1 MLALERQKR
10 ILELLKENGAVLVG
24 DLAALLGV
32 TEETIRR
39 DLEKLEAQK
48 SLIRTHGGALPL
60 EENTADLSLE
70 ERKNKNVES
79 KKALARAAAQFIQ
92 SGDTIFLDASTTTFY
107 LAHEIRS
114 MKNVTVITTSL
125 RVMTELAGV
134 EGIKVIAV
142 GGILSSNMSFVG
154 SLAEESISKN
164 YFASKMF
171 FSSKGVTET
180 AGIMDSNEHECGI
193 KKRMIENSGKKYY
206 ICDKSK
212 MGNIGYEKLA
222 GFDAIDCFI
231 TDGELSRALK
241 TVFDEQGIEI
251 INV

>member
-1 MLALERQKR
+1 MLAIERQKR
-10 ILELLKENGAVLVG
+10 ILELLKDNGAVLVG

-154 SLAEESISKN
+154 SLAEESITKN

-171 FSSKGVTET
+171 FSFSFSSSGGLTE
-180 AGIMDSNEHECGI
+180 S
-193 KKRMIENSGKKYY
+193 S
-206 ICDKSK
+206 
-212 MGNIGYEKLA
+212 
-222 GFDAIDCFI
+222 
-231 TDGELSRALK
+231 
-241 TVFDEQGIEI
+241 
-251 INV
+251 